1 MEFILPEVILARFGL
16 GDPEWLDP
24 ATAAVIVLIGFV
36 VAFLVHKLIFPLI
49 IRFTRWTPTDLD
61 SRLIRSL
68 RWPIT
73 LGILALA
80 GFLEVTVGLELGD
93 DQERANRVAGAAG
106 LVVGIIAVAGL
117 LSAAVDWYLVNLASR
132 TNHVIDVRLFPLIRR
147 VGGLVVYGIGGLLVL
162 DVMDINISPLIAGLG
177 LGGLAVALAIQ
188 PTLANLFAGTYV
200 MTEGV
205 IDTGDYI
212 ELESGVAGYV
222 VEVGWRST
230 RIRTW
235 GNNLVV
241 IPNARFA
248 ETIITNYQQPVSA
261 VNVYLTCGVSY
272 DSDLDLV
279 EEVSREVMDDL
290 LQNDDNAVKSY
301 GSWFA
306 FNAFGESNVDFWLFL
321 QARDRIASFNL
332 QSALIK
338 NLHRRFIHEGITINY
353 PVRTLQFPDGF
364 NPESLGTVAAEIER
378 PARPPRTTRQP
389 RESEEGPDIGGV
401 PPGGGEGP
409 PGGPAGPG

>member
-36 VAFLVHKLIFPLI
+36 VAFFVHKLIFPLI

-80 GFLEVTVGLELGD
+80 GFLAVTVGLELGD
-93 DQERANRVAGAAG
+93 DQERANTVAGAAG

-147 VGGLVVYGIGGLLVL
+147 VGGLVVYGIGALLVL

-332 QSALIK
+332 QSALIN

-409 PGGPAGPG
+409 PGGPDGPG

>member
-1 MEFILPEVILARFGL
+1 MESILSEVILARFGL

-24 ATAAVIVLIGFV
+24 AIAAVIVLIGFV

-49 IRFTRWTPTDLD
+49 IRFTRWTPSDLD

-68 RWPIT
+68 RWPAT

-80 GFLEVTVGLELGD
+80 GFLAVTVGLELGE
-93 DQERANRVAGAAG
+93 DQERANTVAGAAG

-117 LSAAVDWYLVNLASR
+117 LSAAVDWYLVTLASR
-132 TNHVIDVRLFPLIRR
+132 TNHVVDVRLFPLIRR
-147 VGGLVVYGIGGLLVL
+147 VGGLVVYGIGALLVL

-279 EEVSREVMDDL
+279 EEISREVMDDL

-321 QARDRIASFNL
+321 QAKDRIASFSL

-338 NLHRRFIHEGITINY
+338 DLHRRFNDEGITINY

-364 NPESLGTVAAEIER
+364 NPESLGTVAAETER
-378 PARPPRTTRQP
+378 PSRPLRATRQP
-389 RESEEGPDIGGV
+389 RESEEGPDIEGV

-409 PGGPAGPG
+409 DGPG